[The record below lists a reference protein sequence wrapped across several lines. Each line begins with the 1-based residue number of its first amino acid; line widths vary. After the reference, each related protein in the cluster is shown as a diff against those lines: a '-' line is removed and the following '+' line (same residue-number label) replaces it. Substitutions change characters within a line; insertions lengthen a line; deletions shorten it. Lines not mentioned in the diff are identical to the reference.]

1 VTSGPRWT
9 RDQSE
14 FDRAIGFVD
23 ATFAFALTLL
33 ATTLDIG
40 DVRRVWDSTQALGA
54 EINPQ
59 LIAFLIS
66 FAVIS
71 SYWLAHHRMIA
82 SFTAIDTPVIV
93 ANLALIATIVVLP
106 FATEAVGSP
115 NIDDLPLPTAVLA
128 INVAAAS
135 GVNTLVY
142 VLGAKRGLIDPEPS
156 RTAFTAD
163 VVRGLLRTAAR
174 LLRPGGWLGIEHA
187 DQQGTSLPALV
198 RAHGG
203 FVDVADHPDLA
214 GRPRFTTAQRAQAS
228 NA

>member
-1 VTSGPRWT
+1 MTSGPRWT

-82 SFTAIDTPVIV
+82 AFTAIDTPVIV

-128 INVAAAS
+128 VNVAAAS

-163 VVRGLLRTAAR
+163 VVPRPPARRGVPGLDPHRLRDHAR
-174 LLRPGGWLGIEHA
+174 DRAPVLDRV
-187 DQQGTSLPALV
+187 PAH
-198 RAHGG
+198 R
-203 FVDVADHPDLA
+203 VADPPLGGPPA
-214 GRPRFTTAQRAQAS
+214 RRVGRFRPRRARR
-228 NA
+228 

>member
-1 VTSGPRWT
+1 MTSGPRWT

-59 LIAFLIS
+59 LVAFVIS

-82 SFTAIDTPVIV
+82 SFAAIDTPVIV

-128 INVAAAS
+128 VNVAAAS

-163 VVRGLLRTAAR
+163 VVRGLLPAVVFLASIPIAYATTPATAHLFWLAYPLIAWLIR
-174 LLRPGGWLGIEHA
+174 RWGVPRPA
-187 DQQGTSLPALV
+187 
-198 RAHGG
+198 
-203 FVDVADHPDLA
+203 
-214 GRPRFTTAQRAQAS
+214 AS
-228 NA
+228 DDSAPPH